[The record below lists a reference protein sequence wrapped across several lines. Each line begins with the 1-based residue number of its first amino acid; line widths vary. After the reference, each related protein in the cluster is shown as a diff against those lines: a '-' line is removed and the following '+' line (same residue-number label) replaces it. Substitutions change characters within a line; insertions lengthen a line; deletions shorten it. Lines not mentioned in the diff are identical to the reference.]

1 MLESITYKKYR
12 SPQHKAFREFGKQL
26 AGININFF
34 ICDESLHLVEF
45 CEDRKFES
53 NCEQLL
59 AFAKN
64 MLADESETI
73 IVEGTMVAVKFA
85 GLDKTEILLADLGPK
100 RPEEAAYVKVLLTN
114 FIQHLNDEQKS
125 TTQIE
130 LISGE
135 LAQTYEELV
144 MLYKLSSSMKV
155 SRSDVNYLQL
165 ACDNLSDLV
174 KVEGLAIF
182 IEKKIDSVKKLVLT
196 AGYGVLAIDYK
207 DEVELNSLFERV
219 KAEISAGTDV
229 LLDSQIDSPFRY
241 SWTDRVKNIIAV
253 PLYSSDN
260 IIGMMIATNRIG
272 KSDFDSIDSKLFN
285 SVASECAVFIENNR
299 LFNDLKELFI
309 GSLKALTNSIDAK
322 DQYTRGHSERV
333 AFISRWIA
341 EQFAQTASSI
351 DFDSIQKI
359 YLSGLLH
366 DIGKIGISE
375 SVLRKKGGLTDEER
389 SQIMNHPSIGAGILS
404 GIKQMNDIIPGV
416 LYHHEKYNGTG
427 YPNQLAGNK
436 IPLAGKIVMIADTFD
451 AMTSKRTYRDALSP
465 QEAIDEITANLGEQF
480 DPDIGEIFI
489 KSDIK
494 KMWEIIQSGKMDE
507 YYTDNFS
514 NYGALAVGALL
525 K

>member
-1 MLESITYKKYR
+1 MFESITYKKNR
-12 SPQHKAFREFGKQL
+12 SPHHRAFREFGKQFESL
-26 AGININFF
+26 NINLF
-34 ICDESLHLVEF
+34 ICDNDLNLIEF
-45 CEDRKFES
+45 CENNKFES
-53 NCEQLL
+53 NSEQIV
-59 AFAKN
+59 AFVKN
-64 MLADESETI
+64 ILSDESEAI
-73 IVEGTMVAVKFA
+73 KVKGSMVGVKFSSM
-85 GLDKTEILLADLGPK
+85 DKTEVILADLGSK
-100 RPEEAAYVKVLLTN
+100 RQEETAYVKILLSN
-114 FIQHLNDEQKS
+114 FIKNLNEERKNIC
-125 TTQIE
+125 QIE

-135 LAQTYEELV
+135 LAQTYEELM

-155 SRSDVNYLQL
+155 SKSDVNYLQL

-174 KVEGLAIF
+174 KIEGLAIF
-182 IEKKIDSVKKLVLT
+182 IEKKIDLAKKLVLT

-207 DEVELNSLFERV
+207 DEIELNILYERV
-219 KAEISAGTDV
+219 KAEVSAGTDV
-229 LLDSQIDSPFRY
+229 LLDSQIDSPFKY
-241 SWTDRVKNIIAV
+241 CWADRIKNIIAV
-253 PLYSSDN
+253 PLYSSDK

-272 KSDFDSIDSKLFN
+272 KSDFDSIDAKLFN

-341 EQFAQTASSI
+341 EQYAMTSSSI
-351 DFDSIQKI
+351 DSESIQKI
-359 YLSGLLH
+359 YLAGLLH

-375 SVLRKKGGLTDEER
+375 TVLRKKGGLTDDER

-404 GIKQMNDIIPGV
+404 GIKQMSDIIPGV
-416 LYHHEKYNGTG
+416 LCHHEKYNGTG
-427 YPNQLAGNK
+427 YPNHLAGNK

-465 QEAIDEITANLGEQF
+465 QEAIDEIKANLGNQF

-507 YYTDNFS
+507 YYTDNFN